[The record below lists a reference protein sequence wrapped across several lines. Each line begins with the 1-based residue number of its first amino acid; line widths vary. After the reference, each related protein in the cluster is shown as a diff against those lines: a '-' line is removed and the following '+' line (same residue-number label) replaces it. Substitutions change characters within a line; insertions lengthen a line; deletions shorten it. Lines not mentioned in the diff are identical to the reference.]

1 MAFTKTWNEAA
12 PAGGD
17 NPRSGDDEIRDL
29 KFALRE
35 RLAQDHY
42 FLAAEAGSTDIGFHK
57 KTTYLVQGAAP
68 AAKAN
73 AYITYGL
80 DVGGICEL
88 HGKDENS
95 KVVQFTSDGNLVG
108 VMPSGAVI
116 MFLGAACPT
125 GYTDV
130 TATYNGRHLKAD
142 NAAGAAAVLGGSA
155 TLNISHIHPI
165 PTGGFGSS
173 CVVGRLGYSD
183 GCGYTASV
191 SVASWNSDSGGS
203 ATLANLPLSA
213 GFKLCKK
220 D

>member
-116 MFLGAACPT
+116 LYVGAACPA
-125 GYTDV
+125 GYTDI
-130 TATYNGRHLKAD
+130 TAAENGRYLKAD
-142 NAAGAAAVLGGSA
+142 NAVGAAVTHGGSA
-155 TLNISHIHPI
+155 THTHTFSGTTSTQSGSWTGDWTAGPAGTAAHSHTYSGTTA
-165 PTGGFGSS
+165 TG
-173 CVVGRLGYSD
+173 VN
-183 GCGYTASV
+183 T
-191 SVASWNSDSGGS
+191 
-203 ATLANLPLSA
+203 PLFA
-213 GFKLCKK
+213 GFRLCKK